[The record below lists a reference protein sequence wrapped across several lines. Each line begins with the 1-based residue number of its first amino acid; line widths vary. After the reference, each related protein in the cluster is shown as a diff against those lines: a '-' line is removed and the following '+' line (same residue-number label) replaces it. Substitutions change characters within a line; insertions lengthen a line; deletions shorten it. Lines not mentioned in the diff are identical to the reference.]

1 MKELRLK
8 IKRENYN
15 LFKELSDKQA
25 GELIKGMCAYMY
37 DCKPFFTKDAY
48 LKGAFLKGAF
58 MGIKKEI
65 DEAKQNSLN
74 GKKSAEAYAERQRR
88 KQTMGEIG
96 AIIGGILS
104 VTEAMDKDTND
115 GK

>member
-15 LFKELSDKQA
+15 LFKELTDKQA

-48 LKGAFLKGAF
+48 LKGAF
-58 MGIKKEI
+58 MGIKREI

-88 KQTMGEIG
+88 KQAMGEIG
-96 AIIGGILS
+96 AIIGGMLS
-104 VTEAMDKDTND
+104 AAEVMDKDTND

>member
-15 LFKELSDKQA
+15 LFKELTDKQA

-37 DCKPFFTKDAY
+37 DC
-48 LKGAFLKGAF
+48 
-58 MGIKKEI
+58 
-65 DEAKQNSLN
+65 
-74 GKKSAEAYAERQRR
+74 
-88 KQTMGEIG
+88 MGEIG
-96 AIIGGILS
+96 AIIGGMLS
-104 VTEAMDKDTND
+104 AAEVMDKDTND

>member
-1 MKELRLK
+1 MKEPRPK
-8 IKRENYN
+8 SKRENYN
-15 LFKELSDKQA
+15 LFKELGDKQA

-37 DCKPFFTKDAY
+37 DGKPFFTKDPY
-48 LKGAFLKGAF
+48 LKGAF

-88 KQTMGEIG
+88 KQAMDEIG
-96 AIIGGILS
+96 AIIGGMLS
-104 VTEAMDKDTND
+104 VAEAMEKEGDDD
-115 GK
+115 E

>member
-1 MKELRLK
+1 
-8 IKRENYN
+8 
-15 LFKELSDKQA
+15 
-25 GELIKGMCAYMY
+25 MCAYMY
-37 DCKPFFTKDAY
+37 DCKPFFKKDAY
-48 LKGAFLKGAF
+48 LKGAF

-88 KQTMGEIG
+88 KQAMGEIG

>member
-1 MKELRLK
+1 
-8 IKRENYN
+8 
-15 LFKELSDKQA
+15 
-25 GELIKGMCAYMY
+25 
-37 DCKPFFTKDAY
+37 
-48 LKGAFLKGAF
+48 

-88 KQTMGEIG
+88 KQAMGEIG
-96 AIIGGILS
+96 AIIGGMLTAAE
-104 VTEAMDKDTND
+104 VMDKDTND

>member
-15 LFKELSDKQA
+15 LFKELGDKQA

-37 DCKPFFTKDAY
+37 DGKPFFTKDPY
-48 LKGAFLKGAF
+48 LKGAF
-58 MGIKKEI
+58 MGIKKEN

-74 GKKSAEAYAERQRR
+74 DKKSAEAYAEKQRR
-88 KQTMGEIG
+88 KQAMGEIG

>member
-1 MKELRLK
+1 MKELKLK
-8 IKRENYN
+8 IKREYYN
-15 LFKELSDKQA
+15 IFKELTDRQA
-25 GELIKGMCAYMY
+25 GEIVKRMCAYMY
-37 DCKPFFTKDAY
+37 DGKPFFAKDPY
-48 LKGAFLKGAF
+48 QKGAF

-88 KQTMGEIG
+88 KQAMGEIG
-96 AIIGGILS
+96 AIIGGMITAAE
-104 VTEAMDKDTND
+104 VMDKDTND